1 MLVSS
6 EDKLSGCTNG
16 GSGSVCLFSTLLLG
30 VSLVCVFICDT
41 VSDNTYDDFRA
52 KLGVVIGVVDC
63 DTVPG
68 KVKVDI
74 VWEA

>member
-1 MLVSS
+1 MGDLVQFACFQHFYL
-6 EDKLSGCTNG
+6 EFHLS
-16 GSGSVCLFSTLLLG
+16 VYLFVIQS
-30 VSLVCVFICDT
+30 
-41 VSDNTYDDFRA
+41 SDNTYDDFRA